1 MIKKTAKVLYAQ
13 SSDIRSRTYVQ
24 YRHDMKKKGIVE
36 LEFLPYLQ
44 DILIQRFG
52 DESITVEKYGSDS
65 RLWLLRPEGQ
75 LTQTPDYLAKQS
87 GQELGFYEFQF
98 ATTSGTL
105 DYFDF
110 KVSKIGKKRRG
121 VSSREPHADREIF
134 YVICDE
140 NKFSIFTPK
149 WVIENGTE
157 DFVPAWRSQGYRV
170 KREKFLPIFQ
180 DGGSDLRKV
189 IQSVEDKQYLL
200 EFQKQFLEK
209 ENERL
214 AKKLQRVVDEEI
226 VFKIVPRTLTGI
238 YEVCYF
244 MYKLDKKPDVP
255 GMWLVYL
262 ATLFKDDLPSIEF
275 AKFMFAFDFVY
286 FKCDDFPENEKQVV
300 KQAVAKAT
308 NFIERRVNAD
318 NGRVSVDPQE
328 SLIEGTAN
336 IIFSVNLLE
345 DIVQDAVVNFGVS
358 LPCVNKIF
366 QTLPNVTLVANVIR
380 GALESRP

>member
-1 MIKKTAKVLYAQ
+1 MTKKLAKLQYAQ

-36 LEFLPYLQ
+36 LEFLPYLR

-65 RLWLLRPEGQ
+65 KLWFFRSGGQ
-75 LTQTPDYLAKQS
+75 LTQTPDYLARQS
-87 GQELGFYEFQF
+87 GQQLGLYEFQY
-98 ATTSGTL
+98 ASSAP

-110 KVSKIGKKRRG
+110 KVSKIGTKRRG
-121 VSSREPHADREIF
+121 ASFREPYTDREIF
-134 YVICDE
+134 YVILDE
-140 NKFSIFTPK
+140 NKFSVFTPE
-149 WVIENGTE
+149 WVIQNGE
-157 DFVPAWRSQGYRV
+157 EGFISAWRSQGYRV
-170 KREKFLPIFQ
+170 KREEFLPIFQ
-180 DGGSDLRKV
+180 EGGSDLRKV

-200 EFQKQFLEK
+200 EFQKRFLEK

-214 AKKLQRVVDEEI
+214 AQKLQRVVDEEI
-226 VFKIVPRTLTGI
+226 IFKIVPRTLTGI

-244 MYKLDKKPDVP
+244 MYKLDRKPDVP

-275 AKFMFAFDFVY
+275 AKLMFAFDFVY

-300 KQAVAKAT
+300 KQVVAKAT
-308 NFIERRVNAD
+308 DFIERRINAD
-318 NGRVSVDPQE
+318 NGYVSVDPQE
-328 SLIEGTAN
+328 SLIEGTSH

-366 QTLPNVTLVANVIR
+366 QTLPNVALVANVIR